1 MTRRKC
7 HKWQQRRSC
16 QLSQV
21 GGGVCQECWVSCVK
35 AIRQVV
41 WIRSCEWGIFYWSG
55 YWTWGTRSQ
64 DCLVNLHIFPQ
75 PPHSVCHEWSVPG
88 LTLSA
93 DLLGSIKLIRHSPD
107 DFTPIKGALLSF
119 LLTAQLRCAM
129 IASPFQTSRNVSSK
143 GLAFPYTTILH
154 PFLSRNFL
162 KYFFEW

>member
-21 GGGVCQECWVSCVK
+21 GGGVCQECRVSCVK

-75 PPHSVCHEWSVPG
+75 PPPPHSVCHEWSVPG

-107 DFTPIKGALLSF
+107 DFHAHQGCSAFLPFHCPAAMCDDSITSPDFTQRFLERFSISVHHYPLSF
-119 LLTAQLRCAM
+119 
-129 IASPFQTSRNVSSK
+129 SF
-143 GLAFPYTTILH
+143 
-154 PFLSRNFL
+154 
-162 KYFFEW
+162 

>member
-7 HKWQQRRSC
+7 HSWQQRRSC
-16 QLSQV
+16 QLTQV
-21 GGGVCQECWVSCVK
+21 SGAVCQECWASCVK

-55 YWTWGTRSQ
+55 YWAWGTRSQ

-75 PPHSVCHEWSVPG
+75 PHSVCHEWSVPG

-107 DFTPIKGALLSF
+107 DFTPIKGACSLPSCDDSITSLL
-119 LLTAQLRCAM
+119 LHAT
-129 IASPFQTSRNVSSK
+129 
-143 GLAFPYTTILH
+143 FPYTFK
-154 PFLSRNFL
+154 PFLSRHFF
-162 KYFFEW
+162 KYFF